1 MNTMSKT
8 GAVLVIGTILAIA
21 VPHVWAYG
29 ESAGLPG
36 STTLPP
42 VCTTAAPKVVWPFNA
57 KAVGKN
63 TVRLSWGAVDSATS
77 WTVAYGSTSK
87 KYVYGLSNFGNSDS
101 RSVDISSLPGGTY
114 YFSVRANSGCMPG
127 PFSPEVAVRLGGG
140 GVGLTPSVPLVTGG
154 LNVGTKNVVPKV
166 TTSPKNVQPTVSA
179 RPGVPTPTV
188 TRPSLWQS
196 ILRLFGVK

>member
-1 MNTMSKT
+1 MKSMSKT
-8 GAVLVIGTILAIA
+8 GAVLVAGTMLFVA
-21 VPHVWAYG
+21 VPHIWAYG

-42 VCTTAAPKVVWPFNA
+42 VCTTAAPKVAWPFNA
-57 KAVGKN
+57 KAVGRN

-77 WTVAYGSTSK
+77 WTVAYGSASK
-87 KYVYGLSNFGNSDS
+87 KYVYGLSSFGNSDS

-140 GVGLTPSVPLVTGG
+140 GAVLTP
-154 LNVGTKNVVPKV
+154 NVGIRPVVPNV
-166 TTSPKNVQPTVSA
+166 TNVPTRVQPTVSA
-179 RPGVPTPTV
+179 RPGVPVVTPTV
-188 TRPSLWQS
+188 APRPSLWQS
-196 ILRLFGVK
+196 ILKLFGVK